1 MPKEVSVED
10 VEQLHMDSWKLG
22 LKAVAIYRDGSKVG
36 QPLSDKKDQKKE
48 APKVVEKV
56 IHANQRREMPRV
68 RTSKT
73 IEFKISDLKGY
84 VTVGE
89 FEDGQPGEIFITVA
103 KMGSTLAGLMDA
115 FGRSVS
121 YGLQYGVPLKAY
133 VRGMSST
140 NFAPFGSTDDPE
152 IRTATSI
159 VDYIFRRLALEYLT
173 IDDRLELGL
182 ASLEDLEAELEA
194 QQASLLDGASEAPTD
209 VTYTEAKPADV
220 IPADLPKE
228 EPKEATLRTARAEL
242 KVADGSSPLC
252 SNCGNVTQR
261 AGSCYVCTSCGS
273 TTGCS

>member
-1 MPKEVSVED
+1 
-10 VEQLHMDSWKLG
+10 
-22 LKAVAIYRDGSKVG
+22 
-36 QPLSDKKDQKKE
+36 
-48 APKVVEKV
+48 
-56 IHANQRREMPRV
+56 MPRV

-89 FEDGQPGEIFITVA
+89 FEDGTPGEIFITVA

-159 VDYIFRRLALEYLT
+159 VDYIFRRMALEYLN

-182 ASLEDLEAELEA
+182 ASLEDLEAELST
-194 QQASLLDGASEAPTD
+194 QQASLLDSAVESAPSD
-209 VTYTEAKPADV
+209 VSIDTTKPADV
-220 IPADLPKE
+220 VPADLPKDDS
-228 EPKEATLRTARAEL
+228 KEAALRTARAEL